1 MLNLKV
7 RSEITKKRNYFVEGH
22 SDSCPVSFKKL
33 KTLCYIGERKVKGGD
48 VHHISTTKLNGKTY
62 ELYHNVSKDM
72 LHVNIIFES
81 GKAYLCNFFL
91 PEKIN
96 GMYTSVLY
104 GKRGDGIV
112 LLSKYE
118 NNFTEIF
125 FDYEK
130 NIYIFKKLDLD
141 LYVEFAERK
150 AWKS

>member
-1 MLNLKV
+1 
-7 RSEITKKRNYFVEGH
+7 
-22 SDSCPVSFKKL
+22 
-33 KTLCYIGERKVKGGD
+33 
-48 VHHISTTKLNGKTY
+48 
-62 ELYHNVSKDM
+62 
-72 LHVNIIFES
+72 
-81 GKAYLCNFFL
+81 
-91 PEKIN
+91 
-96 GMYTSVLY
+96 MYTSVLY